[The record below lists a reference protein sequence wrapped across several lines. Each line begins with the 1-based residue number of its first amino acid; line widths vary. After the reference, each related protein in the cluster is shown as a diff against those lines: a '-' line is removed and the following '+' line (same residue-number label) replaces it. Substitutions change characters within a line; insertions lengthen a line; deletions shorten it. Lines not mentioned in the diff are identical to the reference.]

1 MTIQDKIN
9 QGTEK
14 QMEEFQEILN
24 DKPIEICESLVNIP
38 LPIVKEIL
46 RRVTSAVDNYSVLP
60 TSYELHKDDLQE

>member
-1 MTIQDKIN
+1 MTIQNKIN

-24 DKPIEICESLVNIP
+24 GKPIEICESLVNIP

-60 TSYELHKDDLQE
+60 TFYEVHKDGLQE